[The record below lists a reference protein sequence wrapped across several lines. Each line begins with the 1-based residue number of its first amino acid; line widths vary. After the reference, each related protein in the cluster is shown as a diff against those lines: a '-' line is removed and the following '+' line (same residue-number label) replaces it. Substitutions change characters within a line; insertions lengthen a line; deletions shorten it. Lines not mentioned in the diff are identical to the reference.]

1 MKANIWHRLDLWA
14 RHMSPFGLTFVLLL
28 INVIP
33 MRVPRFSQ
41 VVPMLALIA
50 VYHWAVYRPQL
61 LPPAAVFL
69 IGVLQDILMGTPI
82 GVGPLALLS
91 VYGSVLYQ
99 QRFFAGKSFVIV
111 WLAFAAMAAGALI
124 LSWVAMSIFN
134 ARLIDHRAL
143 FFQYGLTVGFYPL
156 VAWLFMRWQQTF
168 LRRD

>member
-1 MKANIWHRLDLWA
+1 
-14 RHMSPFGLTFVLLL
+14 MSPFGLTFLLL
-28 INVIP
+28 LVNVIP

-82 GVGPLALLS
+82 GVGPLVLLA

-99 QRFFAGKSFVIV
+99 QRFFVGKSFVVV
-111 WLAFAAMAAGALI
+111 WLAFAAMTAGALV
-124 LSWVAMSIFN
+124 LSWVALSIFN
-134 ARLIDHRAL
+134 TTLIDHRAL
-143 FFQYGLTVGFYPL
+143 LFQYGLTVGFFPL

-168 LRRD
+168 LRID